1 MQKYTLSNASSG
13 IKIITTIFLLFMVPG
28 LITNLLIAYSKTGW
42 DYDGLIDYYRGV
54 ESGYAKSYMEIL
66 ETTHFHIFSMPVVF
80 LILAHIFLMC
90 SWGYRNKIL
99 VIVFSFLAIFAEMCS
114 PWLITYVSTKFALLM
129 IVSGISIGLSLLI
142 YIAVPLY
149 EMWFV
154 KFNNGGI
161 RNST

>member
-28 LITNLLIAYSKTGW
+28 LTTNLLIAYLKTGW
-42 DYDGLIDYYRGV
+42 SYDGLIEYYRGV
-54 ESGYAKSYMEIL
+54 ESGYAKSYLELL

-90 SWGYRNKIL
+90 SWGYRTKVM
-99 VIVFSFLAIFAEMCS
+99 VIVISFLAIFAEICS
-114 PWLITYVSTKFALLM
+114 PWLITYVSPKFALLM
-129 IVSGISIGLSLLI
+129 IFSGISIGLSLLI
-142 YIAVPLY
+142 YTVVPLY

-154 KFNNGGI
+154 KFNNGSI
-161 RNST
+161 RDST

>member
-1 MQKYTLSNASSG
+1 MQKYTLSNASPG

-28 LITNLLIAYSKTGW
+28 LTTNLLIVYSKTGW
-42 DYDGLIDYYRGV
+42 SYDGLIEYYKGV
-54 ESGYAKSYMEIL
+54 ESGYAKSYMELL

-90 SWGYRNKIL
+90 SWGYRTKIA
-99 VIVFSFLAIFAEMCS
+99 VIVISFLAIFAEICS
-114 PWLITYVSTKFALLM
+114 PWLITYVSPKFALLM
-129 IVSGISIGLSLLI
+129 IFSGISISLNLLI
-142 YIAVPLY
+142 YTVVPLY

-154 KFNNGGI
+154 KFNNGSI